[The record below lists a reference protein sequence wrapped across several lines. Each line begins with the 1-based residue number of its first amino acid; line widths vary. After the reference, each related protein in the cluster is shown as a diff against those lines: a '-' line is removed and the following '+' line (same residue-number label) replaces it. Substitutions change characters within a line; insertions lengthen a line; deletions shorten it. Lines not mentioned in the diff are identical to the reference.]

1 MATSV
6 DDAQTLAGDELFS
19 FELPAPPGW
28 NKKGYCGTQRKHSS
42 MSSLRFMPKKAGT
55 PKKNEIIFTA
65 PTGEEI
71 INRKQLEQYLKSHP
85 GNPAISEFDWGT
97 GETPRRSARIS
108 EKAKAAPT
116 LESDTP
122 TKKRSRKSS
131 ASKKDDKEK
140 EVAPEET
147 EAVKGDKT
155 EEIKKHVVKENQDEQ
170 KDETCD
176 TEGKAEDAPEEAKLG
191 QDVKMPDADESKDR
205 EAEPGNSK
213 AVEIG
218 KVADSS
224 EVTGNDKGKAEEP
237 EVQEKVEQIPVE
249 EKPDTRIAEEKTCQM
264 EGEVKEGQTNEE
276 QHKSMDNEIS
286 KKVEGT
292 VIENGD
298 HGNEAGESKP

>member
-28 NKKGYCGTQRKHSS
+28 NKK
-42 MSSLRFMPKKAGT
+42 FMPKKAGT

-155 EEIKKHVVKENQDEQ
+155 EEIKKHVVKE
-170 KDETCD
+170 
-176 TEGKAEDAPEEAKLG
+176 
-191 QDVKMPDADESKDR
+191 
-205 EAEPGNSK
+205 
-213 AVEIG
+213 
-218 KVADSS
+218 
-224 EVTGNDKGKAEEP
+224 
-237 EVQEKVEQIPVE
+237 
-249 EKPDTRIAEEKTCQM
+249 KPDTRIAEEKTCQM
-264 EGEVKEGQTNEE
+264 EGEVKEGQKNEE
-276 QHKSMDNEIS
+276 QNKSMDNEIS

>member
-28 NKKGYCGTQRKHSS
+28 NKK
-42 MSSLRFMPKKAGT
+42 FMPKKAGT
-55 PKKNEIIFTA
+55 PKKNEIVFTA

-108 EKAKAAPT
+108 EKTKTAPT

-147 EAVKGDKT
+147 EAVKEGDKT

-176 TEGKAEDAPEEAKLG
+176 MEGKAEDAPEEAKLG
-191 QDVKMPDADESKDR
+191 QDVKMPDADESKDG
-205 EAEPGNSK
+205 EAETGNSK

-249 EKPDTRIAEEKTCQM
+249 EKPDTRNAEEKTCQM
-264 EGEVKEGQTNEE
+264 EGEVKEGQKNEE
-276 QHKSMDNEIS
+276 QNKPMDNEIS

-298 HGNEAGESKP
+298 HGNEAESKS

>member
-6 DDAQTLAGDELFS
+6 DDAQTLTGEELFS

-28 NKKGYCGTQRKHSS
+28 NKK
-42 MSSLRFMPKKAGT
+42 FMPKKAGT
-55 PKKNEIIFTA
+55 PKKNEIVFTA

-147 EAVKGDKT
+147 EAVKDGDKT

-176 TEGKAEDAPEEAKLG
+176 TEGKAKDAPEEAKLG
-191 QDVKMPDADESKDR
+191 QDVKMPDADESKDGD
-205 EAEPGNSK
+205 AEPGNSK

-237 EVQEKVEQIPVE
+237 GVQEKVEQIPVE
-249 EKPDTRIAEEKTCQM
+249 EKPDTCNAEEKTCQM
-264 EGEVKEGQTNEE
+264 EGKVKEGQKNEE
-276 QHKSMDNEIS
+276 QNKPMDNEIS

-298 HGNEAGESKP
+298 HGNEAEPKP

>member
-28 NKKGYCGTQRKHSS
+28 NKK
-42 MSSLRFMPKKAGT
+42 FMPKKAGT
-55 PKKNEIIFTA
+55 PKKNEIVFTA

-108 EKAKAAPT
+108 EKTKTAPT

-147 EAVKGDKT
+147 EAVKEGDKT

-176 TEGKAEDAPEEAKLG
+176 MEGKAEDAPEEAKLG

-249 EKPDTRIAEEKTCQM
+249 EKPDTRNAEEKTCRM
-264 EGEVKEGQTNEE
+264 EGEVKEGQKNEE
-276 QHKSMDNEIS
+276 QNKPMDNEIS

-298 HGNEAGESKP
+298 HGNEAESKS

>member
-1 MATSV
+1 MRSCGCKNV
-6 DDAQTLAGDELFS
+6 DHCQLNMSEEHTHRTGTAMICDQIHALMCIKT
-19 FELPAPPGW
+19 
-28 NKKGYCGTQRKHSS
+28 CGK
-42 MSSLRFMPKKAGT
+42 FIPKKAGT

-108 EKAKAAPT
+108 EKAKTAPT
-116 LESDTP
+116 LE
-122 TKKRSRKSS
+122 K
-131 ASKKDDKEK
+131 
-140 EVAPEET
+140 
-147 EAVKGDKT
+147 AVKEGDKT

-176 TEGKAEDAPEEAKLG
+176 MEGKAEDAPEEAKLG
-191 QDVKMPDADESKDR
+191 QDVKMPDADESMDG

-249 EKPDTRIAEEKTCQM
+249 EKPDTRNAEEKTCRM
-264 EGEVKEGQTNEE
+264 EGEVKEGQKNEE
-276 QHKSMDNEIS
+276 QNKPMDNEIS

-298 HGNEAGESKP
+298 HGNEAESKS

>member
-28 NKKGYCGTQRKHSS
+28 NKK
-42 MSSLRFMPKKAGT
+42 FMPKKAGT

-176 TEGKAEDAPEEAKLG
+176 TEGKAKDAPEEAKLG

-218 KVADSS
+218 
-224 EVTGNDKGKAEEP
+224 KGKAEEP

-264 EGEVKEGQTNEE
+264 EGEVKEGQKNEE
-276 QHKSMDNEIS
+276 QNKSMDNEIS